1 MHPLWNKEVSSRR
14 RRRRRIQAGVE
25 GLNPSDAQARCS
37 RDASGG
43 CMQTHNA
50 SSHRATAERIKS
62 SLPVNGATDHDADGS
77 DGRRNTVQ
85 YVWASHFATSNQREW
100 CRQHWCVTKACF
112 FSLSSLFWGCSLIFT
127 EGGRCALQPSVLEQS
142 ILKHRFVWV
151 CVSAQPAWG
160 QWPVPALLSPPP
172 PSKWK

>member
-1 MHPLWNKEVSSRR
+1 MHPLWNKEVS

-25 GLNPSDAQARCS
+25 GFNPGDAQAQCCGN
-37 RDASGG
+37 ASGG

-50 SSHRATAERIKS
+50 SSRRVPAEWI
-62 SLPVNGATDHDADGS
+62 LPPCERSQRPSCWWFWWKEKHCPVRLSHS
-77 DGRRNTVQ
+77 FRNRQ
-85 YVWASHFATSNQREW
+85 W

-160 QWPVPALLSPPP
+160 QWPVPALLSPHP